1 MMINKENDDKEQNTE
16 PKKDQG
22 FVDVANIDVQCH
34 LLIKDKDTGEVLVNK
49 RG

>member
-1 MMINKENDDKEQNTE
+1 MINKEKDDKKPKLQQE
-16 PKKDQG
+16 PG
-22 FVDVANIDVQCH
+22 FIDVAKMEVQCH

>member
-1 MMINKENDDKEQNTE
+1 MINKENNDNGVKPEPQKES
-16 PKKDQG
+16 G
-22 FVDVANIDVQCH
+22 FIDVAKMEGQCH

>member
-1 MMINKENDDKEQNTE
+1 VINKENVDDKKPE
-16 PKKDQG
+16 PPKETS
-22 FVDVANIDVQCH
+22 FVDVARMEVQCH

>member
-1 MMINKENDDKEQNTE
+1 VINKETDDKKPE
-16 PKKDQG
+16 PPKEPS
-22 FVDVANIDVQCH
+22 FVDVARMEAQCH